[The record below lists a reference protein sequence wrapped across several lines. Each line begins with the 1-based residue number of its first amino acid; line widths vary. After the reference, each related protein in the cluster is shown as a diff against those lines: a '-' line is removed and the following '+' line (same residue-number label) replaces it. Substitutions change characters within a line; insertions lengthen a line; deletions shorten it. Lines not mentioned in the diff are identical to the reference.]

1 MMSQNDLKSEIQ
13 NLWDNGHNCAQS
25 TAKGLLNYYN
35 YQNEG
40 QILSLSFLPYGGG
53 FKEGS
58 ICGAISGTLAA
69 MSYILS
75 KSEIDND
82 KIVELTNKMKIEF
95 LEEFTSVNCQTI
107 LDPFRKPDGEIDKDN
122 VERRN
127 LCTRAVNL
135 STKIAHNILSNHL
148 KI

>member
-1 MMSQNDLKSEIQ
+1 MSQNDLKSDIQ
-13 NLWDNGHNCAQS
+13 ILWDNGHNCAQS
-25 TAKGLLNYYN
+25 TAKGLLNHYN
-35 YQNEG
+35 FRKEG

-75 KSEIDND
+75 KSEINND
-82 KIVELTNKMKIEF
+82 KIVELTNQMKNEF

-127 LCTRAVNL
+127 LCTKAVNV
-135 STKIAHNILSNHL
+135 SANIAHNILSNHVNL
-148 KI
+148 